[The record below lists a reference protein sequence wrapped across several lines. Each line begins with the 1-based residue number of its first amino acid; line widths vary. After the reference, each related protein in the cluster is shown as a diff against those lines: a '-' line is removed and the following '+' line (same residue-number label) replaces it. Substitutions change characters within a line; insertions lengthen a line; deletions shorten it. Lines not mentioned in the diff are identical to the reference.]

1 MIILEC
7 EYCGATYYAERI
19 SSKYCSDS
27 CKTMAYRKRKT
38 DYEQALIAYQQK
50 RIINQ
55 AHEKWLAEFN
65 EKNRLESINHQ
76 ERLEQEM
83 NERLRKAEVERQE
96 RKEKDDKERA
106 LKRKNHEQRMAEIK
120 RENSQNE
127 LNAIL
132 LSGLANRIIEN
143 LFKNNSEKESQNNS

>member
-1 MIILEC
+1 MILLEC
-7 EYCGATYYAERI
+7 EYCGDSYQAERI

-27 CKTMAYRKRKT
+27 CKSMAYRKRKV
-38 DYEQALIAYQQK
+38 DYEQALIALQQK
-50 RIINQ
+50 KLIDQ

-65 EKNRLESINHQ
+65 EKNRLESINRQ

-96 RKEKDDKERA
+96 RKEKYDKERA
-106 LKRKNHEQRMAEIK
+106 LKRKKHEQRMAEIE

-127 LNAIL
+127 LTAIL
-132 LSGLANRIIEN
+132 LGGLANRIIEN
-143 LFKNNSEKESQNNS
+143 LSKKNSKKRQDNS